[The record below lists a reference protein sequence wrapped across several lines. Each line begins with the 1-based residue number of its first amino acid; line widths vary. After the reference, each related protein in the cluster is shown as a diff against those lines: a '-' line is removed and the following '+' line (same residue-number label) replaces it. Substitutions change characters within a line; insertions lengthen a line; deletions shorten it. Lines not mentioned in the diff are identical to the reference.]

1 MYPFKTV
8 ETGAIVNSSIV
19 WESRG
24 SRDLFGRDGVRGIAN
39 VDISPELAVRLS
51 MAWASTL
58 DKGATITAS
67 RDTSRTARVLKR
79 AIMVGCNAAGVNV
92 EDLEVA
98 TVPVTRHQVR
108 NSRQPGRG
116 DRPPG
121 ARRPPVGASSASS
134 TPRGWTWSEAA
145 QRKIERLYHREEFRR
160 VLARE
165 IGDIDFPSRAVEHYT
180 ADLVAAVDLLGQ
192 RGGRPQDGA
201 RPLLRVGQLRHA
213 QPVVQAGRRRAGGQP
228 LRPDARG

>member
-1 MYPFKTV
+1 M
-8 ETGAIVNSSIV
+8 VNSSIV
-19 WESRG
+19 WESTG
-24 SRDLFGRDGVRGIAN
+24 SRILFGRDGVRGIAN

-58 DKGATITAS
+58 EKGATITAS

-108 NSRQPGRG
+108 NSASQGGVTVRLAPDDPQSVVIRFF
-116 DRPPG
+116 DREG
-121 ARRPPVGASSASS
+121 LDLDESG
-134 TPRGWTWSEAA
+134 

-165 IGDIDFPSRAVEHYT
+165 IGDIDFPARAVEHYT
-180 ADLVAAVDLLGQ
+180 ADLIGAVDLSS
-192 RGGRPQDGA
+192 RPGRRAQAGA
-201 RPLLRVGQLRHA
+201 RPLLRLGQLRHA
-213 QPVVQAGRRRAGGQP
+213 QSAVQARRRRAGGQP
-228 LRPDARG
+228 VRADAPG